1 MIILHGVIA
10 MEHLESIL
18 RKQLKDIM
26 ELRKLLKF
34 ILQIKTLR

>member
-1 MIILHGVIA
+1 MIILHGVIV